1 MKNMKNM
8 KNIPRSFLGFK
19 LIAVLALAPAGVSSL
34 QAQILRSYTGADTTN
49 WSSTGSWAGS
59 VVPLTG
65 DDVSFRNS
73 ATGTNN
79 FNLTPSLTLRTI
91 GVAARS
97 LDPTGTSVTTA
108 TNLNGNTL
116 NATNLRVGET
126 VGIQN
131 YTGSWSLSNG
141 TINLSNG
148 ALEVGV
154 RTGPNSVSGTGTL
167 IGASNLNFNAT
178 DMTSLR
184 VGVAA
189 ANNGFGT
196 GTIDFTNINQGN
208 LSVVGGGD
216 TVYIGARVA
225 GGSGSVSTGTVTLG
239 SNWDSTAFG
248 TSGNRAGVYVGT
260 RLANVAGDGTLTQ
273 SGGTFTAH
281 STNFFVGS
289 STNFTDGT
297 SVSGTV
303 NLTGTSSALI
313 DATSLQI
320 GNSGSTAAIV
330 TGSLTLGS
338 GGQIVAGTT
347 LVGRSGSGSATTQA
361 SLALDKASLTV
372 AGATGTLLINNRGQV
387 DATVGLTA
395 GGLNR
400 GGLIIENTAALA
412 LTINS
417 LTTDSRGLQFTFE
430 NFDTSLWEVGNAG
443 NFESIYFALRWQ
455 GIDRIAA
462 INTLITA
469 SKLSADTSAI
479 SGSPAAQV
487 FFQGGDTYYGFYL
500 NSIPEPSTYALV
512 GLSMGLIML
521 LSRKRRVR

>member
-1 MKNMKNM
+1 
-8 KNIPRSFLGFK
+8 
-19 LIAVLALAPAGVSSL
+19 
-34 QAQILRSYTGADTTN
+34 
-49 WSSTGSWAGS
+49 
-59 VVPLTG
+59 
-65 DDVSFRNS
+65 
-73 ATGTNN
+73 
-79 FNLTPSLTLRTI
+79 
-91 GVAARS
+91 
-97 LDPTGTSVTTA
+97 
-108 TNLNGNTL
+108 
-116 NATNLRVGET
+116 
-126 VGIQN
+126 
-131 YTGSWSLSNG
+131 
-141 TINLSNG
+141 
-148 ALEVGV
+148 
-154 RTGPNSVSGTGTL
+154 
-167 IGASNLNFNAT
+167 
-178 DMTSLR
+178 MTSLR

-225 GGSGSVSTGTVTLG
+225 GGAGSVSTGTVTLG

-320 GNSGSTAAIV
+320 GNSGTAAAIV

-347 LVGRSGSGSATTQA
+347 VVGRSNSSSATTQA

-430 NFDTSLWEVGNAG
+430 NFNTSLWEVGNAG
-443 NFESIYFALRWQ
+443 NFEAIYYAIRWQ
-455 GIDRIAA
+455 GINRIAA
-462 INTLITA
+462 INSLISTNR
-469 SKLSADTSAI
+469 LSADTSLI
-479 SGSPAAQV
+479 FGSPAAQV
-487 FFQGGDTYYGFYL
+487 FTQGGDTYYGFYV
-500 NSIPEPSTYALV
+500 NSIPEPSTYAMVAL
-512 GLSMGLIML
+512 GLGALYFL
-521 LSRKRRVR
+521 RRKKNSGKPS